1 LDGTDFLLKLAIGL
15 QSRTWRLTVINGEFG
30 SQEIRPVQNFPINST
45 KEERGGA
52 KTRKPKG

>member
-30 SQEIRPVQNFPINST
+30 SQEIRPVQDFPINST
-45 KEERGGA
+45 KEECGN
-52 KTRKPKG
+52 RKIRHPK